1 MSISSRAL
9 AAGALT
15 LSLVAASPA
24 LATVWEVNSA
34 SAACSDAGA
43 GTAAQPFCSI
53 GRGAAAA
60 VAGDTVNVAAG
71 DYREIVVV
79 PADGV
84 TYNGAPGA
92 RVLGT
97 ENLSDPALWAPA
109 TATAWSIPY
118 DPDTNPRQVWVN
130 DLRLTEVTTGIG
142 DLVANSFYYDAAA
155 AILTV
160 DIGGANPGLSN
171 VEAGAYSF
179 GFDVSGRSGVVVQGF
194 EVKGQN
200 TSGIRVRTGTNVT
213 VRGNR
218 VHRARSFGILVEGT
232 TAPTVSD
239 GVKVE
244 SNDVFENGDSGI
256 RLRTNTIRA
265 QVSGNASHDN
275 RNHGIAATDT
285 TDSWIAG
292 NELYRNARPGGVSST
307 GLILDDGSHRN
318 QVERNRAY
326 ANQDSGFQ
334 VSGSAGVVRNA
345 GNVFVRNISDA
356 NGDHGFDVREADDTV
371 LVSNTAYGNVNDG
384 FSVEGNS
391 AGTKVFDNI
400 GVNNG
405 VLTGGN
411 DLWVAVGSTSGFA
424 SNYNVWFNSG
434 GGTAHKIEYD
444 GVEYDTVAAFR
455 AATGHELQG
464 SGSDPRLANPAAGN
478 FTPGLGGSAIDN
490 ANAAAAGFQAL
501 DFFGAAPVDI
511 ASAPNTGA
519 GVPNYADRGA
529 VELQRVDLAPAARL
543 ALSTH
548 LARTR
553 QTVTANGSA
562 SRDDVGI
569 VNYRFDFGDG
579 TVISGPNAI
588 ARHAYRRRGFY
599 VVRLTVT
606 DTAGQSATAA
616 DWVLIY

>member
-9 AAGALT
+9 VLGALAA
-15 LSLVAASPA
+15 SLVAASPA
-24 LATVWEVNSA
+24 LATVWEVNGA
-34 SAACSDAGA
+34 SAACTDAGA
-43 GTAAQPFCSI
+43 GTLAQPFCTI

-84 TYNGAPGA
+84 TYTGAPGA

-109 TATAWSIPY
+109 TATAWSIFY

-130 DLRLTEVTTGIG
+130 DVRLSEVTTGIG
-142 DLVANSFYYDAAA
+142 DLVANSFFYDAVN

-160 DIGGANPGLSN
+160 DVGGANPGLSN

-179 GFDVSGRSGVVVQGF
+179 GFDVSGHTGVVVQGF
-194 EVKGQN
+194 EVKGHN

-232 TAPTVSD
+232 ATPTVSD

-244 SNDVFENGDSGI
+244 SNDVFDNGDSGI
-256 RLRTNTIRA
+256 RLRTGTIRA
-265 QVSGNASHDN
+265 EVSGNESHDN
-275 RNHGIAATDT
+275 RNHGIATTDT

-345 GNVFVRNISDA
+345 DNVFVRNVSDA
-356 NGDHGFDVREADDTV
+356 NGDHGFDVRESDGTV

-384 FSVEGNS
+384 FSIEGNS
-391 AGTKVFDNI
+391 AGTSVFNNI

-411 DLWVAVGSTSGFA
+411 DLWVAVGATAGFT
-424 SNYNVWFNSG
+424 SNYNVWHNTG
-434 GGTAHKIEYD
+434 AGTAHKIEYD
-444 GVEYDTVAAFR
+444 GVEYDTVVAFR
-455 AATGHELQG
+455 LATGHELNG
-464 SGSDPRLANPAAGN
+464 SGADPQLVNPAAGD
-478 FTPGLGGSAIDN
+478 FMPGTSGSAIDN

-501 DFFGAAPVDI
+501 DFFGQAPIDLVGV
-511 ASAPNTGA
+511 ANTGA

-529 VELQRVDLAPAARL
+529 VERRDAAPKARL
-543 ALSTH
+543 DVFPRRVSRFFPV
-548 LARTR
+548 LAS
-553 QTVTANGSA
+553 AIGS
-562 SRDDVGI
+562 SDDDRI
-569 VNYRFDFGDG
+569 VSYRFDWGDG
-579 TVISGPNAI
+579 TASVSATPLAVHSYR
-588 ARHAYRRRGFY
+588 ARGTFH
-599 VVRLTVT
+599 VRLTVT
-606 DTAGQSATAA
+606 DSAGQTATAQQP
-616 DWVLIY
+616 VVVR